1 MHVYKSSLEAG
12 DSTLFEEILQLP
24 DRPFWIKACKNE
36 IQNFINHDV
45 FELVKRPEDAD
56 ILIISNKWVFK
67 YKRGLKNQILK
78 RKARYIMRDF
88 IQCYK

>member
-1 MHVYKSSLEAG
+1 MHIYESLLKVG
-12 DSTLFEEILQLP
+12 DPTSFKEILQLP
-24 DRPFWIKACKNE
+24 DRPLWIKACKNE
-36 IQNFINHDV
+36 IQNFIDYNI
-45 FELVKRPEDAD
+45 FELIERPEDAD